1 MMIALCIGAIS
12 MVSCGDESS
21 DDEKDKDGKTAM
33 TPCECKAAGEEMME
47 RVDAGEDVD
56 KLNEEYLSKKE
67 ACFKARNDM
76 GKEKFDAAMEECE

>member
-1 MMIALCIGAIS
+1 

-21 DDEKDKDGKTAM
+21 EEEKDTDGKTAM
-33 TPCECKAAGEEMME
+33 TPCECKATGEEMMA

-76 GKEKFDAAMEECE
+76 GKEKFDAVMEECE

>member
-1 MMIALCIGAIS
+1 MIALCIGAIS

-21 DDEKDKDGKTAM
+21 DEEKDKDGKTAM
-33 TPCECKAAGEEMME
+33 TPCDCKATAEEMMARSE
-47 RVDAGEDVD
+47 AGEDANE
-56 KLNEEYLSKKE
+56 LNKEYLPKKE